1 MLKFGK
7 YRHLPVIFIIL
18 SAGLF
23 PPASANAV
31 PPHAADN
38 SKKPPE
44 TKEEYRA
51 IAKAEANR
59 QGVPYELVDAVMFV
73 ESRYKK
79 KARGAAGEVGL
90 MQVMPP
96 TARLL
101 GFQGNNDELEK
112 PENNIRLGT
121 RYLAE
126 AWRLGEKDICTAVM
140 KYRAGHG
147 ETRFSVRSVNYCRKV
162 RRHLRLA
169 GYPVTGKLPKATFG
183 FSHRA
188 RKARGSPDCFARV
201 IQPGPNYGKCIPLSL
216 LIKLGLVVQ
225 KKK

>member
-1 MLKFGK
+1 MTVSGK
-7 YRHLPVIFIIL
+7 NYRLRFIFLIL
-18 SAGLF
+18 GAGLF
-23 PPASANAV
+23 PLAGASAK
-31 PPHAADN
+31 PPHAGEHLKAQPKTKAD
-38 SKKPPE
+38 
-44 TKEEYRA
+44 YQA
-51 IAKAEANR
+51 IARAEAGK

-79 KARGAAGEVGL
+79 RARGAAGEVGL

-96 TARLL
+96 TAKLL
-101 GFQGNNDELEK
+101 GFNGDNVELQK

-121 RYLAE
+121 TYLAQ
-126 AWRLGEKDICTAVM
+126 AWRLGGKDICTAVM

-162 RRHLRLA
+162 RRHLRMA
-169 GYPVTGKLPKATFG
+169 GFPITGKLPKATFG

-188 RKARGSPDCFARV
+188 RKARGSPECFARV
-201 IQPGPNYGKCIPLSL
+201 IQPGPNFGKCIPLSL

-225 KKK
+225 KK